1 MVNIHY
7 QNVVD
12 NLMHVMV
19 NTRLDISYV
28 VSLVA
33 QYLSNLGEKHWL
45 AVKRIMR
52 YLKRNDGQ
60 GVNM

>member
-1 MVNIHY
+1 
-7 QNVVD
+7 
-12 NLMHVMV
+12 MV